1 MYKRLLIVLAIA
13 AGIVFVHQWIVIWMK
28 ADWERG
34 GHMKFAEYRM
44 QTMPWEIG
52 FTIFGSVL
60 IVLAISGF
68 FALIHYIKHGT
79 K

>member
-1 MYKRLLIVLAIA
+1 
-13 AGIVFVHQWIVIWMK
+13 MK